1 VDLEQIKTLAALK
14 YQHSQ
19 HALSTLLAREGEL
32 RAELERL
39 SVLARETQTQ
49 PPEHAEIR
57 AIGADIIWLKWLG
70 QTQRQLNI
78 ALAQVLAQKEALMA
92 EHRRTHGRKIV
103 AEELA
108 LQAGDARRREKRQAQ
123 LQSTI
128 SHTLVK

>member
-1 VDLEQIKTLAALK
+1 MDFEQVKTLAALK

-19 HALSTLLAREGEL
+19 HAISTLLAREGEL

-39 SVLARETQTQ
+39 SVLTRETQKQ
-49 PPEHAEIR
+49 PPEHGQLR

-78 ALAQVLAQKEALMA
+78 ALAQVLARKEALMA

-103 AEELA
+103 ADALA
-108 LQAGDARRREKRQAQ
+108 HQTEVARRGKKRQAQ
-123 LQSTI
+123 LQSSI
-128 SHTLVK
+128 AHTLLK